1 MPFYRILRMG
11 CGVSKIDANGVATP
25 NRILPNFPNR
35 RRHKECTPSKKEPL
49 LLMHEI
55 PDEDHANINRHSISA
70 PKCDDNMSCV
80 TSEGSNE
87 KRVAKIMA
95 IVQEEEKYNEGG
107 GVHEN
112 EENGGEKDDNNDDDL
127 RAINKL
133 RVDEEDGDLY
143 PSSPSFRVYFT
154 DTDVESN
161 KNDVAAGNNKVG
173 LKDITPVAATISSTK
188 ECVVKEEKKEI
199 RKKSFRNVLPRN
211 LLNVR
216 SSSNSS
222 TRSTHHHNTHHPA

>member
-55 PDEDHANINRHSISA
+55 PDEDHANNRHSISA

-95 IVQEEEKYNEGG
+95 IVQAEEKNNEGG

-127 RAINKL
+127 RAINKV
-133 RVDEEDGDLY
+133 RVDEEDGDVY
-143 PSSPSFRVYFT
+143 PGSPSFRVYFT

-161 KNDVAAGNNKVG
+161 NNDGNNKVG
-173 LKDITPVAATISSTK
+173 LKDITPVAATTISSTK
-188 ECVVKEEKKEI
+188 EYCVVKEEKKEI